1 MNLKDNSGHG
11 GADPSATVAPVPNVL
26 LEWYSKSAR
35 PFLERVAPECV
46 ASLDNDRER
55 LSNLIAKPNTVTIC
69 FLGHSGIG
77 KSTLLN
83 ALVAGS
89 SQVLPAG
96 GIGPLTALATEVHY
110 SSSPMFAATYHGRS
124 RVGRLIFA
132 LERRLQRITSG
143 LATVGTEVDDE
154 ISGENLDDETIR
166 ELIEEESATTSVDG
180 ARDESDPVDGY
191 IKQAMQIVTGDQFG
205 DRELAYLIHAL
216 RTACGFKA
224 LAELSLEPADAE
236 RVVRIQ
242 SALKLAEANSKYE
255 RLQRDDRPAFLS
267 ELKDHAAGFL
277 APLIEKIEVGWP
289 SDVLRPEIVLVDLP
303 GVGIARDA
311 YRQISKSYVRDRARA
326 VVLVVDRA
334 GPTGDTIELLR
345 STGYWDR
352 LVGSADDP
360 EGDPC
365 KMIIAVT
372 KVDDVA
378 AEEWR
383 NAVEDAGQPKAKKR
397 EVYSQLVGQ
406 FQSRM
411 RNQISDQLGKIGV
424 SNNVTV
430 DVARA
435 RAREEILTSLEVH
448 PVSAPEYR
456 KLLLDDEEDRAFLR
470 TEDDTGIPA
479 LRATLDAL
487 ARSERR
493 IRDAQIADVYDRLW
507 RGAVGEL
514 TQIQNLWE
522 GRTRAAEESEKIE
535 RELDVILTPKRK
547 EADRRVGA
555 FREFLEATINTR
567 IRELVLEAREVAQ
580 EEVNAY
586 LRDLKNAHWATL
598 RAAVRRG
605 GTFYGSRAIN
615 LPDDIANYFQEPMAA
630 VWSQKLLKDVRKRT
644 SELASDQNQ
653 MVGEICSW
661 ANANAGSYVS
671 TAVLQN
677 QRERMKLRVSQMQ
690 QIGKEAVAELR
701 DVVKQKMS
709 AAIAKP
715 IRSSCERFV
724 GEGSDIGT
732 GVKSRI
738 LDLFERLAKAA
749 TTAAQEPAIEILKQ
763 NFKSVRSEIQTNF
776 DGWGDPLQETANLI
790 VNRHE
795 ERLKRSDAQRR
806 GRILREAEQVLNAV
820 GCHAE
825 KRIQPGSVG

>member
-1 MNLKDNSGHG
+1 MK
-11 GADPSATVAPVPNVL
+11 
-26 LEWYSKSAR
+26 KS
-35 PFLERVAPECV
+35 
-46 ASLDNDRER
+46 RESYVR
-55 LSNLIAKPNTVTIC
+55 C
-69 FLGHSGIG
+69 EFW
-77 KSTLLN
+77 
-83 ALVAGS
+83 
-89 SQVLPAG
+89 
-96 GIGPLTALATEVHY
+96 
-110 SSSPMFAATYHGRS
+110 FAAG
-124 RVGRLIFA
+124 
-132 LERRLQRITSG
+132 
-143 LATVGTEVDDE
+143 
-154 ISGENLDDETIR
+154 
-166 ELIEEESATTSVDG
+166 
-180 ARDESDPVDGY
+180 
-191 IKQAMQIVTGDQFG
+191 
-205 DRELAYLIHAL
+205 
-216 RTACGFKA
+216 
-224 LAELSLEPADAE
+224 
-236 RVVRIQ
+236 VRCHD
-242 SALKLAEANSKYE
+242 S
-255 RLQRDDRPAFLS
+255 
-267 ELKDHAAGFL
+267 LKDHAAGFL